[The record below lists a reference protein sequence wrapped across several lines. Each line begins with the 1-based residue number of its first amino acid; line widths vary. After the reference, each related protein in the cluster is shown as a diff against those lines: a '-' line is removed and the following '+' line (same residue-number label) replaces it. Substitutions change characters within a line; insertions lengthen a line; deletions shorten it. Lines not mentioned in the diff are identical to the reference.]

1 MWLVCI
7 CFFGVFLKLRNFDK
21 NHLMPLQWLSV
32 LCIITKSVLSLK
44 FSFCSSYKSSV
55 SWKSTQDR
63 DWSEKRKN
71 WTPNDVLPSV
81 FHTTCSRF
89 LRWSSFDRA
98 HGRLASFEI
107 SPRSMFPTFSDPSIR
122 CFQTPNY
129 NDYGTKLYILATLG
143 KQRSSR
149 SAVHLKR
156 PDFSLFDTFLL

>member
-1 MWLVCI
+1 MKDYNQMWLVCI

-32 LCIITKSVLSLK
+32 LCIITKSVLSLN
-44 FSFCSSYKSSV
+44 FSFCSSYKSSAV
-55 SWKSTQDR
+55 MEVNTRSRLIWE
-63 DWSEKRKN
+63 EKELN
-71 WTPNDVLPSV
+71 ANDVLPSV

-89 LRWSSFDRA
+89 LRWSSFVRA

-107 SPRSMFPTFSDPSIR
+107 GPRSMFPTFSDPSIR

-143 KQRSSR
+143 K
-149 SAVHLKR
+149 
-156 PDFSLFDTFLL
+156 

>member
-32 LCIITKSVLSLK
+32 LCIITKSELSLK

-71 WTPNDVLPSV
+71 WTPMMFFLLC
-81 FHTTCSRF
+81 HTTCSRF

-129 NDYGTKLYILATLG
+129 NDYGNIGQITVLTI
-143 KQRSSR
+143 SR
-149 SAVHLKR
+149 TSKTSR
-156 PDFSLFDTFLL
+156 F

>member
-71 WTPNDVLPSV
+71 WTPMMFFLLCFTQHAVDFCDDPVLTE
-81 FHTTCSRF
+81 HTVAWQA
-89 LRWSSFDRA
+89 L
-98 HGRLASFEI
+98 RLAREVCFRHSQ
-107 SPRSMFPTFSDPSIR
+107 IR
-122 CFQTPNY
+122 LSVVFKLQITMITAPNCTSWQHWA
-129 NDYGTKLYILATLG
+129 NNGPHDQPYI
-143 KQRSSR
+143 
-149 SAVHLKR
+149 
-156 PDFSLFDTFLL
+156 

>member
-1 MWLVCI
+1 MKDYNQMWLVCI

-44 FSFCSSYKSSV
+44 FSFCLYKSSAV
-55 SWKSTQDR
+55 MEVNTRSRLIWE
-63 DWSEKRKN
+63 EKELN
-71 WTPNDVLPSV
+71 ANVVLPSV

-107 SPRSMFPTFSDPSIR
+107 GPRSMFPTFSDPSIR

-129 NDYGTKLYILATLG
+129 NDYGTKLYILATLATVLTI
-143 KQRSSR
+143 SR
-149 SAVHLKR
+149 TSRKSR
-156 PDFSLFDTFLL
+156 F